1 MNDCPRRRAPAA
13 RIALAVC
20 AVAATFGGSTAA
32 AAVGDLPQAPA
43 RPRICMALS
52 GGGARGY
59 AHLGVLRVFERNRI
73 PVDCIAGTS
82 MGAVVG
88 GLYASGL
95 SADEMIERL
104 SKVDL
109 TNIAFDRNVRS
120 ELSQA
125 LREDDIDYPIGVEAG
140 YGDGRLKLAS
150 GFVQGNRFLILLQ
163 DWTAR
168 IPGNASFD
176 QLPVPFRAV
185 ATDLGNGDEVLLS
198 HGSLAHA
205 IRASMAA
212 PGLFAPMTID
222 GRTLVDGGLVANLP
236 VQVARDMGADIVVAV
251 DIVSPLLPP
260 TDINSPLAVSSQMI
274 GILVGQNVRA
284 QKQLLRRG
292 DVLITP
298 ALGDLGFA
306 DFSHAASAIAVGEA
320 AAEAALPALRRYAL
334 DAESYASLRER
345 QLARLAPSNPRIDKI
360 EIVTGGRV
368 PPEYIR
374 RNLHVKVGDLY
385 DATTMRDAMQALT
398 TSGRFENVTHELIE
412 ADGVTTLRVEARG
425 ASWGPN
431 FFLFGVSLDSNF
443 QGDGAFRFALGHRL
457 PWITDSGLEW
467 RNDLVF
473 GSDLTSAR
481 TELRQP
487 LPGGANLYLAPYADF
502 KQQNQD
508 VTINDLLQDQPANLL
523 PFARYQLT
531 TTRGGVDVGVPLRRL
546 GELRV
551 GLEYVDFLY
560 RPRSFIPDDF
570 VGLEGTGNFLP
581 TFRTKLFGPRVRL
594 VLDQLDDSL
603 YPRHGYYL
611 LLEDQTSI
619 LASNRFSEAHAKGLL
634 ALTAGRNTVNLALEA
649 GGDFGAADEVQP
661 PGFTLGGFQH
671 LSAYPSDQFAGNF
684 LLYGRLAYLT
694 PIFNFDLPPFR
705 DLFLGLS
712 AEAGGIWIKRSEFG
726 HGPLR
731 QSYSAFAGM
740 TTGFGPLYLGF
751 GMAPGGIF
759 NAYFQLGRP
768 F

>member
-1 MNDCPRRRAPAA
+1 
-13 RIALAVC
+13 
-20 AVAATFGGSTAA
+20 
-32 AAVGDLPQAPA
+32 
-43 RPRICMALS
+43 MALS

-59 AHLGVLRVFERNRI
+59 AHLGVLRVLERNRI
-73 PVDCIAGTS
+73 PIDCIAGTS

-95 SADEMIERL
+95 SADELITRL

-109 TNIAFDRNVRS
+109 TNIAFDRNERS
-120 ELSQA
+120 TLSQA
-125 LREDDIDYPIGVEAG
+125 LREDEYDYPVGLAAG
-140 YGDGRLKLAS
+140 YGDGKFKLAS

-168 IPGNASFD
+168 VPGNASFD
-176 QLPVPFRAV
+176 KLPIPFRAV

-198 HGSLAHA
+198 RGSLAHA

-212 PGLFAPMTID
+212 PGLFAPIAID

-236 VQVARDMGADIVVAV
+236 VQVARDMGADVVVAV

-260 TDINSPLAVSSQMI
+260 SDINSPLAVSSQMI

-284 QKQLLRRG
+284 QKHLLRG
-292 DVLITP
+292 TDVLITP
-298 ALGDLGFA
+298 PLGDLGFA
-306 DFSHAASAIAVGEA
+306 DFAHAASAIAVGEA
-320 AAEAALPALRRYAL
+320 AAEAALPALRKYAI
-334 DAESYASLRER
+334 DATAYADLRAA
-345 QLARLAPSNPRIDKI
+345 QLAHLAPSNPRIDRI
-360 EIVTGGRV
+360 EVVTGGRV
-368 PPEYIR
+368 PPDYIR
-374 RNLHVKVGDLY
+374 RHLGVKVGDIY
-385 DATTMRDAMQALT
+385 DAEAMREAMQALT

-412 ADGVTTLRVEARG
+412 ANGATTLRVEASE

-431 FFLFGVSLDSNF
+431 FFLFGLSLDSNF
-443 QGDGAFRFALGHRL
+443 QGDGAFRFSLGHRL

-467 RNDLVF
+467 RNDFVF

-487 LPGGANLYLAPYADF
+487 LPGEGGLYVAPYADF
-502 KQQNQD
+502 KQQNQEI
-508 VTINDLLQDQPANLL
+508 TINDLIPNQPPNLL

-531 TTRGGVDVGVPLRRL
+531 TTRGGIDVGMPLRRL

-560 RPRSFIPDDF
+560 RPRTFIPADF

-581 TFRTKLFGPRVRL
+581 TFRTKLFGPRIRL

-603 YPRHGYYL
+603 YPRHGYYV
-611 LLEDQTSI
+611 LLEDQTS
-619 LASNRFSEAHAKGLL
+619 LLPSNRFSEVHAKGLL
-634 ALTAGRNTVNLALEA
+634 AMTTGRHTLNVALEA
-649 GGDFGAADEVQP
+649 GGDFGANDDAQP

-671 LSAYPSDQFAGNF
+671 LSAFPTDQFAGNF
-684 LLYGRLAYLT
+684 LLYGRLTYLT
-694 PIFNFDLPPFR
+694 PVFNFDLPPFR

-712 AEAGGIWIKRSEFG
+712 AEAGGIWIKESDFG

-759 NAYFQLGRP
+759 NAYFQLGRS